1 MVRIISSKT
10 QLGYQTHLWIMSSHY
25 TASKGR
31 NNAGSNFIDSLS
43 DRPMFVP
50 MEWDLIDWTKDCPLQ
65 DKMPTGRRY
74 RVGEFKLNQMRLKR
88 LTEFFSII

>member
-1 MVRIISSKT
+1 
-10 QLGYQTHLWIMSSHY
+10 MSSHC
-25 TASKGR
+25 TSSKGR

-43 DRPMFVP
+43 DRPMFVL

-74 RVGEFKLNQMRLKR
+74 RVGEFKLNQMRFKR